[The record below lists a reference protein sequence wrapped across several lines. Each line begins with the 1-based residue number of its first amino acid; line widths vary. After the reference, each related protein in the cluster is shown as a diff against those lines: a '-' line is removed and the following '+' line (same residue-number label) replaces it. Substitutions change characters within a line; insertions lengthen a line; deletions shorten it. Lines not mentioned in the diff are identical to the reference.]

1 MRSASGAMA
10 GDPPAHRVTSH
21 AERQRS
27 NGWRV
32 EMTPFIYHGPHLGHT
47 TAVRPFAGGAVEP
60 SHGGQLAA
68 PMTRFIGRRSTV
80 PQAEQLVREHRLVSL
95 TGPGGIGKT
104 RLALELAGRL
114 GEEFADGHVVVA
126 LDVVT
131 EGDGVAWRAASA
143 LEITDLASR
152 TATEQL
158 TRFLSDRELL
168 LVLDN
173 CEHLLSAAAELVL
186 TILTTCPGVRV
197 LTTSREPLGLP
208 GEHVL
213 GVPPLQLP
221 DPEAELAEV
230 AAAESVVLLLERAEQ
245 AGGPVRLTE
254 ANRAEVGE
262 LVRRLDGMPLA
273 LELAAVRLRSLS
285 PGEVLERLDS
295 RYSLLRGTGRG
306 VLPRHQTLRGLVDWS
321 YELCT
326 PAEQLLWARMS
337 VFAAGCDLAAA
348 EAVAGFGELRPEDV
362 LDLLDSLVAKSIVIA
377 EHGGLGTRYRQLV
390 TIRDYGAELAEAAG
404 ETAELRRRHRDLL
417 LTRTR
422 AMLRDWVGPD
432 QQRSLALLRAWHAD
446 AVLAL
451 EWSLGVPGEA
461 VPGAELAS
469 LLRFHWVSG
478 RFLTAGW
485 HRLARVLDS
494 AEVTGRPRA
503 EVLWV
508 MAWVTLISGHHD
520 ETAGLLREAAELA
533 EELDDDGLR
542 GQVHNWGGLLDLFTG
557 DAVGAVA
564 HYREADRIFTASG
577 DLAALGTA
585 LFQRALSE
593 VYGDSPGA
601 ALATCERLIALS
613 REHGETWFQAYAWW
627 VRGLAL
633 TKQGDLTGAREAVL
647 AALGIQADNLDGI
660 SIAHLI
666 TLAAQIAVAAG
677 DPRRAARLHGLADRT
692 WHTLGT
698 EVAAFGPGLA
708 TDDQQARSRTRQGL
722 SADAHREALAWGTS
736 HATDHRAAVAGA
748 LAELGALT
756 PPASGHPAGLTR
768 REAQIAELVA
778 DGLSNKEIGA
788 RLTISP
794 RTVDGHVEKIL
805 HKFDVHTRAQVAVR
819 MRQGG

>member
-1 MRSASGAMA
+1 MES
-10 GDPPAHRVTSH
+10 
-21 AERQRS
+21 
-27 NGWRV
+27 
-32 EMTPFIYHGPHLGHT
+32 
-47 TAVRPFAGGAVEP
+47 
-60 SHGGQLAA
+60 SHGGQLAV

-80 PQAEQLVREHRLVSL
+80 PQAEELIRDHRLVSL
-95 TGPGGIGKT
+95 IGAGGMGKT

-114 GEEFADGHVVVA
+114 GEEFADGQVTVA

-131 EGDGVAWRAASA
+131 EGDCIAWRAASA

-158 TRFLSDRELL
+158 TRFLSEREML

-186 TILTTCPGVRV
+186 TILAACPGVRV
-197 LTTSREPLGLP
+197 LTTSREPLGIP

-213 GVPPLQLP
+213 NVPPLELP
-221 DPEAELAEV
+221 EPDAEVAEV

-245 AGGPVRLTE
+245 AGGPLELTE
-254 ANRAEVGE
+254 QNAAEVAE
-262 LVRRLDGMPLA
+262 LVRRLDGMRLA

-295 RYSLLRGTGRG
+295 RYSLLRGSGRG

-337 VFAAGCDLAAA
+337 VFSAGCDLAAA
-348 EAVAGFGELRPEDV
+348 EAVAGFGELRAEEV

-377 EHGGLGTRYRQLV
+377 EHGALGTRYRQLV
-390 TIRDYGAELAEAAG
+390 TIRDYGSELAEAAG
-404 ETAELRRRHRDLL
+404 ETEELRRRHRDLL
-417 LTRTR
+417 LSRTR
-422 AMLRDWVGPD
+422 AMLRDWVGPE
-432 QQRSLALLRAWHAD
+432 QQRSLALQRLWHTD
-446 AVLAL
+446 AILAL

-461 VPGAELAS
+461 VPAAELAS
-469 LLRFHWVSG
+469 QLRFHWVSG

-485 HRLARVLDS
+485 HRLAQVLAS
-494 AEVTGRPRA
+494 PQVTGRPRG
-503 EVLWV
+503 ELLWV
-508 MAWVTLISGHHD
+508 QAWVTLISGHHD
-520 ETAGLLREAAELA
+520 ETAGLLREASELA
-533 EELDDDGLR
+533 DELDDDGLR
-542 GQVHNWGGLLDLFTG
+542 GQVHHWAGLLDLFTG
-557 DAVGAVA
+557 DAAGAVA
-564 HYREADRIFTASG
+564 HYREADRIFTANG

-593 VYGDSPGA
+593 VYGDSPAA
-601 ALATCERLIALS
+601 ALATCERLIVMS
-613 REHGETWFQAYAWW
+613 QRHGETWFQAYARW

-633 TKQGDLTGAREAVL
+633 TKQGDLGGARDAAV
-647 AALGIQADNLDGI
+647 AALTIQADNLDGI

-666 TLAAQIAVAAG
+666 TLAAQIAVACG
-677 DPRRAARLHGLADRT
+677 DPLRAARLHGIADRT

-698 EVAAFGPGLA
+698 EVAAFGPDLA
-708 TDDQQARSRTRQGL
+708 TDDQQARSRTRKAL
-722 SADAHREALAWGTS
+722 SAQAHREALAWGTS
-736 HATDHRAAVAGA
+736 HAVDHRAAVNAA
-748 LAELGALT
+748 LGELAALT
-756 PPASGHPAGLTR
+756 PPANNPAGLTR
-768 REAQIAELVA
+768 REAEIAELVA

-788 RLTISP
+788 RLTIST

-819 MRQGG
+819 MRQGS